1 MNNRLTQE
9 QLRKIV
15 AEVGELDLQRQ
26 TELEADQVREILTE
40 LDLPPELLEDAMVQ
54 LRRREALVVQERRQ
68 RWIAG
73 SALAILIA
81 AIAGTGFWMWQGQQ
95 ALNRVAA
102 QQDRITLVQDD
113 GNNLATVTRPT
124 EVMYR
129 VILRDAPVGKTL
141 SLRCDWLDPSGQV
154 VKQVQYET
162 RTITTP
168 VWDTRC
174 RYIIGAEAVPGNWM
188 VKMWMDDRLLSDA
201 TFEVK

>member
-15 AEVGELDLQRQ
+15 AEVGELDLRRQ
-26 TELEADQVREILTE
+26 QELEANQVREILME

-54 LRRREALVVQERRQ
+54 LRRREALAVQERRQ

-73 SALAILIA
+73 SALACLII

-95 ALNRVAA
+95 SLNRVAA

-113 GNNLATVTRPT
+113 GGNLEAVTRPA
-124 EVMYR
+124 EVVYR
-129 VILRDAPVGKTL
+129 VTLRDAPVDKTL
-141 SLRCDWLDPSGQV
+141 SLRCDWLDPGGQV

-162 RTITTP
+162 RTITTA

-188 VKMWMDDRLLSDA
+188 VKLWMGNRLLSDA
-201 TFEVK
+201 TLEVK